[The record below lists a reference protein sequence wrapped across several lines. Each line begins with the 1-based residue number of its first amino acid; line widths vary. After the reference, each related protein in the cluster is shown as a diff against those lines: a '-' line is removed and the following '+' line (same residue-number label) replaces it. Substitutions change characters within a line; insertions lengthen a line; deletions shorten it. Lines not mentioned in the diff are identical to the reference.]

1 MNNIAENM
9 GEIKKRKLERPSKNR
24 TPYVQFVR
32 KITYPSPGFE
42 RKVNVSHRAFMKMKN
57 AMEELLKLMRS
68 SDDFDAK
75 KIYLT
80 EAQYFEVVNFKEE
93 KYLSLVHERNDGHI
107 GRELNPLK
115 AKTSIQRRQKT

>member
-1 MNNIAENM
+1 
-9 GEIKKRKLERPSKNR
+9 
-24 TPYVQFVR
+24 
-32 KITYPSPGFE
+32 
-42 RKVNVSHRAFMKMKN
+42 MKN

-115 AKTSIQRRQKT
+115 AINFNTKEAENLNKVIDIIAKVLEKTTNDNEMLYSRPEEQEEEVKFLPMC